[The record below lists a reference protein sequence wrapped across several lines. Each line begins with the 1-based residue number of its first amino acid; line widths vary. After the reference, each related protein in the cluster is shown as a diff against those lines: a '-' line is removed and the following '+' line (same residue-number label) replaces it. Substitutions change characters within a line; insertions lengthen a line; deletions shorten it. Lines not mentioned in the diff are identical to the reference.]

1 MFKLGKKR
9 VTKRELNE
17 KHTRIRRQR
26 AVKHEETA
34 IAVTTVI
41 TESDT
46 IAKESITKIDDQ
58 KPEKKKRG
66 NNKKIVTEPQEENL
80 TPKSDLMNLDN
91 NELNQ

>member
-17 KHTRIRRQR
+17 KHTRIRRQH
-26 AVKHEETA
+26 AVKREETA
-34 IAVTTVI
+34 TTVTAVT

-46 IAKESITKIDDQ
+46 ITKESITKIDDP

-66 NNKKIVTEPQEENL
+66 NNKKIIIEPQEESL